1 MATLRH
7 SANCPC
13 CGIKL
18 ISPEWSESV
27 SAENTLNLWH
37 CPICGTD
44 FETTDRV
51 VSDGK
56 VVLVEMP
63 PISEITEEFM
73 PNLLVA

>member
-1 MATLRH
+1 MATLLH

-51 VSDGK
+51 VE
-56 VVLVEMP
+56 EMP

>member
-51 VSDGK
+51 VE
-56 VVLVEMP
+56 EMP

>member
-27 SAENTLNLWH
+27 GAENTLNLWH

-51 VSDGK
+51 VE
-56 VVLVEMP
+56 VMP

>member
-1 MATLRH
+1 MAT
-7 SANCPC
+7 NCPC

-51 VSDGK
+51 VE
-56 VVLVEMP
+56 EMP